1 MDRLAETGRVQGRW
15 IIAPRKGAKFLG
27 ARDRARARARERR
40 RRVFVVLLEALGLTF
55 LMGLFPPLRPMWFAT
70 GVLFGL
76 LVAYVGMLLAI
87 RRNDREVDRMHRRF
101 AQAVQTE
108 APVMAEAAINGH
120 ANGHANGHT
129 NGYGGRLVATS
140 GARVPKPTFNG
151 LEILDAEDVHV
162 VVRSARQLEIASAR

>member
-1 MDRLAETGRVQGRW
+1 MDRLAETGRIHGRW

-40 RRVFVVLLEALGLTF
+40 RRIFVVLLEALGLTF

-70 GVLFGL
+70 GILFGL

-87 RRNDREVDRMHRRF
+87 RRNDREVDRMRQRV
-101 AQAVQTE
+101 AAAIQTE
-108 APVMAEAAINGH
+108 APVMAEANGNGH
-120 ANGHANGHT
+120 ANGHANG
-129 NGYGGRLVATS
+129 YGGRLVAAS

-162 VVRSARQLEIASAR
+162 VVRSARQLQSASAR